1 MLPAPANKTP
11 QTSPQLLPPAATVRI
26 TCRATESSPAAQG
39 NTALDVSSGQDIIVT
54 PGETP
59 AIISAG
65 IHGLLPQGTVGLLL
79 GRLGLTSQ
87 EVQIHT
93 RVTDSDYR
101 GELKVV
107 VSATLPW
114 KLSKGDRSAQLLI
127 LLYVDIGHSNK
138 KHSSGGFGSAG
149 QARIFLTEKILE
161 SRPSCQVNVSG
172 NIFKI

>member
-1 MLPAPANKTP
+1 MSLASVQNVKKEIIG
-11 QTSPQLLPPAATVRI
+11 QTSCLNFYKDDSQETASRVCSHLGKQDSTNVSATPPAATVRI
-26 TCRATESSPAAQG
+26 TCRATESSSAAQG

-54 PGETP
+54 PETP

-107 VSATLPW
+107 VSPL
-114 KLSKGDRSAQLLI
+114 
-127 LLYVDIGHSNK
+127 
-138 KHSSGGFGSAG
+138 
-149 QARIFLTEKILE
+149 FLEA
-161 SRPSCQVNVSG
+161 
-172 NIFKI
+172 F